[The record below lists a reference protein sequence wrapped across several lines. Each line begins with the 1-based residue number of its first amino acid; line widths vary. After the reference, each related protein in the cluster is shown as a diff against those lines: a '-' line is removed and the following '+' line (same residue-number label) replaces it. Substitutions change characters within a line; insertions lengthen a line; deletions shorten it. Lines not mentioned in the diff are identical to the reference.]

1 VIPAV
6 VLMDRTLPDGDGL
19 TACSNMKQDERY
31 SHIPIIFLSGLAT
44 EIDKVSGFFAG
55 ADDYVSKPFSS
66 LELRAR
72 IDARLKSFNKKIN
85 IADIQINLEQ
95 QKVYQIKNEDLIP
108 IDLTRIEYKLLCLL
122 ANAQDKIFNRQQIID
137 KVWGTNNNVC
147 DRAVD
152 THVSHLRK
160 KLSNTEISIE
170 SLRGE
175 GYRLTLTEAKTQLK
189 AA

>member
-1 VIPAV
+1 MDKYICVVDDDPMIHKFIHYFTKDNFKILSCYTLAEFEKVLEGEVIPAV

-44 EIDKVSGFFAG
+44 ESDKVSGFFAG

-95 QKVYQIKNEDLIP
+95 QKV
-108 IDLTRIEYKLLCLL
+108 
-122 ANAQDKIFNRQQIID
+122 
-137 KVWGTNNNVC
+137 
-147 DRAVD
+147 
-152 THVSHLRK
+152 
-160 KLSNTEISIE
+160 
-170 SLRGE
+170 
-175 GYRLTLTEAKTQLK
+175 
-189 AA
+189 